1 MNTDSFRSGCNGWV
15 NLCVE
20 RLEGWREEHGGG
32 WVKKK
37 EAGGSRGDLGR
48 RGSRWGAIGDV
59 PFVRF
64 RSPSRIDASER
75 EKPREERRQRE
86 RIAARKSV
94 LHWRSQSNRV
104 IETVHGAVSGPF
116 LSCLFF
122 FASVSC
128 RCKIRVLSTLDFA
141 RSAWRAEF
149 FRRADEEKERI
160 QNPTCVFLR
169 LVSFSFHFYNYG
181 FSKKEFFEINLTRVN
196 LNFFLTIFV

>member
-1 MNTDSFRSGCNGWV
+1 LNTDSFRSGCNGWV

-122 FASVSC
+122 LPVFPAVAKFVFS
-128 RCKIRVLSTLDFA
+128 A
-141 RSAWRAEF
+141 RSISHD
-149 FRRADEEKERI
+149 RRDAR
-160 QNPTCVFLR
+160 N
-169 LVSFSFHFYNYG
+169 FSG
-181 FSKKEFFEINLTRVN
+181 GQTRRKKESKIPHVFFYV
-196 LNFFLTIFV
+196 